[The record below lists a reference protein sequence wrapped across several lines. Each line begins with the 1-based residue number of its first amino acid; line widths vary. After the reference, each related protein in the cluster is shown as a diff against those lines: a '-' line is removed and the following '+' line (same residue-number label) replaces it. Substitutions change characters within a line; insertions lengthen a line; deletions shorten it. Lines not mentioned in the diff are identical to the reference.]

1 MNLNKYFDEIVNND
15 NEELRD
21 ELIDFLSNNK
31 WFGYKLMLKDE
42 EVFIDDDFIT
52 KHDKI
57 IKQFIKEYQADDG
70 EKLNISLNLIHK
82 NFPATAAI
90 LKEFLLM
97 PSKDA
102 ENIDDHNKNFIVRY
116 LLNNL
121 SDEITKIRNVEAK
134 SLVEDSLNYL
144 SLTNAQVLCHFL
156 IYTKQY
162 HKVLYT
168 NDFEI
173 EKESLPDNDAYEV
186 DEYCRI
192 LYHMFHPE
200 YIDDNNMYYKAANSK
215 NYIDTWLFISL
226 HFICAL
232 RNSDLVEMPHPIL
245 PYEPEKILED
255 VSNDNF
261 TAEHSLFVLQTFIE
275 NIGNRKPNK
284 TKNHNVSDIKFFVP
298 KSVEEHIGKLLAIAE
313 SWYQLER
320 CEGPLIR
327 VVTSYKDICAN
338 MGEEIGDL
346 FLDSNFHTRKA
357 NKSYMQMIEVLTDS
371 VIGVNEDFNVK
382 GYMLVSL
389 ARSHKGSYGKFA
401 QTTIKYLKD
410 QKMTGYSP
418 EFVAK
423 ELFERGVLSY
433 IPKMLL
439 SMITEKESDKFD
451 IHTQTKMIE
460 ELSLSPLETEH
471 TVTLSETTSS
481 KANEL
486 VKSLLTS
493 NDEKAIIEIVHKIA
507 NGEAVSKN
515 EGTSCLLTACK
526 LPCIKPLN
534 RNCSICEYDVLTKE
548 TLFKLMNEKDRLL
561 VLYKESDNPL
571 EKEKIRQSAKIIAT
585 KLDEMFTCYKE
596 MYGEEDFN
604 ILKNVLKEL
613 KDEKNKRI
621 AQ

>member
-42 EVFIDDDFIT
+42 EVFIDDDFIA

-57 IKQFIKEYQADDG
+57 IRQFIKENQADDC
-70 EKLNISLNLIHK
+70 EKLNISLNLIHE

-97 PSKDA
+97 SSKDV

-121 SDEITKIRNVEAK
+121 SNEITKISNVEAK

-144 SLTNAQVLCHFL
+144 SLTNAQVLCRFL

-261 TAEHSLFVLQTFIE
+261 AIEHSLFVLQTFIE

-284 TKNHNVSDIKFFVP
+284 TKSHNVSDIKFFVP

-320 CEGPLIR
+320 CEGPLIK
-327 VVTSYKDICAN
+327 VVTRYKDICTN

-460 ELSLSPLETEH
+460 ELSLSPLETEQ

-493 NDEKAIIEIVHKIA
+493 NDEKAIIEIIHKIA

-515 EGTSCLLTACK
+515 EGAFCLLTACK

-548 TLFKLMNEKDRLL
+548 TLFKLINEKDRLL
-561 VLYKESDNPL
+561 TLYKESNNSL

-596 MYGEEDFN
+596 MYGEEDFS